1 MGVLVMEVLSVSGF
15 GSEYVWV
22 IGDFVDGLSGWV
34 VSGCVGLFVDG
45 VLVEVYG
52 LGGVGLDSVREF
64 LLNVP
69 EGGVVGDEFVEFLRG
84 ACFYCWGCFGSS
96 SSFTKGYK
104 MV

>member
-1 MGVLVMEVLSVSGF
+1 MEVLSVSGF

-22 IGDFVDGLSGWV
+22 IGDFVDPLSGWLV
-34 VSGCVGLFVDG
+34 RGCLGLFVDG
-45 VLVEVYG
+45 RLCEVFG
-52 LGGVGLDSVREF
+52 LGVLGLEAVREF

-69 EGGVVGDEFVEFLRG
+69 EGESVDTVFVEFLCG
-84 ACFYCWGCFGSS
+84 ECFYCWGCFGSS